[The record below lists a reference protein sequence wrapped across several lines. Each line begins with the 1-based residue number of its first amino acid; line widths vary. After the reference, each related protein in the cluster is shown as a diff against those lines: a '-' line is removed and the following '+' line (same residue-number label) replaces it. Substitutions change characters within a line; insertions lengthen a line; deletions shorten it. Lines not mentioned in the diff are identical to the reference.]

1 MMAFSFCIIAFLLCA
16 GILGAANVLSSPRP
30 LSRTVRV
37 EAGDST
43 RDLRCVPRLSCAGFS
58 HLWLHIDPTEAVTF
72 WKYATRQNR
81 NDFCPFC

>member
-1 MMAFSFCIIAFLLCA
+1 MMAFSFRIIAFLLCA
-16 GILGAANVLSSPRP
+16 GILDAANVLSSSCP
-30 LSRTVRV
+30 LSRMVRV

-43 RDLRCVPRLSCAGFS
+43 RDLRCVPHLSCAVLCR
-58 HLWLHIDPTEAVTF
+58 LWLHIDPTEAVTF